1 MQRVSI
7 TDREE
12 NRTWSYP
19 TPRFLIVC
27 SCREHYAREGKT
39 ALTMGLG
46 LNPPGFWNLPTCRLL
61 LYQCRIDQ
69 QVRFLQSLTRA
80 KSVRRLPPE
89 FHLTLFP
96 QGNRERRSVRTT
108 KEKKIP

>member
-1 MQRVSI
+1 MEQVAVRCERDSPHRSEEVIGEWHAYRVPAPEDLVRQKKLFIGELKESVDTPCQR
-7 TDREE
+7 
-12 NRTWSYP
+12 
-19 TPRFLIVC
+19 
-27 SCREHYAREGKT
+27 
-39 ALTMGLG
+39 
-46 LNPPGFWNLPTCRLL
+46 LPK
-61 LYQCRIDQ
+61 
-69 QVRFLQSLTRA
+69 SARA